1 MSKGSKVESNL
12 LTHPAPITVLLIAK
26 IVQMSAMKVYFQI
39 AECSLSYAKIVQMS
53 AMKVYFQI
61 AECSLSYAKL
71 QNSATKCKQQ
81 HLFYIITTSVLLS
94 VTERDDC

>member
-1 MSKGSKVESNL
+1 MLSVNEQTSEKVSTLCRKGSKVESNL

-39 AECSLSYAKIVQMS
+39 AECSLSYAK
-53 AMKVYFQI
+53 
-61 AECSLSYAKL
+61 L

-81 HLFYIITTSVLLS
+81 HLFILS
-94 VTERDDC
+94 

>member
-39 AECSLSYAKIVQMS
+39 AECSLSYAK
-53 AMKVYFQI
+53 
-61 AECSLSYAKL
+61 L

-81 HLFYIITTSVLLS
+81 HLFYIIIIPVLLS
-94 VTERDDC
+94 VVERDDC